1 MPESG
6 LRFLIGP
13 ILTACL
19 NLGVAGL
26 MGTQGEAAGQEVMPI
41 FPLLFGG
48 GSTATA
54 QKASWKLYRLHF
66 DEPLDLRGVFCPPIW
81 RTVLVVAAQATESVA
96 VSLAGAW
103 SSSMEWPTCMRLSCL
118 CWRALLVLNSLR
130 LVLRTG

>member
-48 GSTATA
+48 GSTATVG
-54 QKASWKLYRLHF
+54 LHF
-66 DEPLDLRGVFCPPIW
+66 LWPVFGVTRRPPF
-81 RTVLVVAAQATESVA
+81 
-96 VSLAGAW
+96 
-103 SSSMEWPTCMRLSCL
+103 
-118 CWRALLVLNSLR
+118 
-130 LVLRTG
+130 